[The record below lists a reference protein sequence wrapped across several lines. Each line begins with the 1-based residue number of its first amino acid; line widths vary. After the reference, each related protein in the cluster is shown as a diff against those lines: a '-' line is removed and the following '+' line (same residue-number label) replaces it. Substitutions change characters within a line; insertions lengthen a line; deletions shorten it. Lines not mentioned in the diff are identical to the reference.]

1 MVDDPPK
8 IAGRYTDKDISASVF
23 PGTIGVVFST
33 PSFSIKDA
41 KIQFVQDISYSVF
54 NNTDNAALNFLDSVS
69 AGLVMFTG
77 VRVSLPLS
85 TFVH

>member
-1 MVDDPPK
+1 MGEVK
-8 IAGRYTDKDISASVF
+8 RVVGSGVQVVE
-23 PGTIGVVFST
+23 IGVVFST

-41 KIQFVQDISYSVF
+41 KVQFVQDISYSVF
-54 NNTDNAALNFLDSVS
+54 NHTDNAALNFLDSVS

-85 TFVH
+85 TFVR